1 MADSLE
7 FNKISAAVLLTGIV
21 ILGVSF
27 LSEDFVKPIVPAKDS
42 LVVAGAAEEP
52 PKGGSSNNGGD
63 AAPAAI
69 PPVSPLL
76 AKASATEG
84 EGIAKKCATCHTFVK
99 DGPNKV
105 GPNLWG
111 VIGRGRASHPGFE
124 YSDALKKLAGTAWN
138 YEEVNKF
145 ITNPKV
151 YANGTKMSFAGLA
164 KPEERANV
172 IAYLRTLSDQPV
184 PLP

>member
-7 FNKISAAVLLTGIV
+7 FNKISAAVLLTGII
-21 ILGVSF
+21 ILGVGF
-27 LSEDFVKPIVPAKDS
+27 LGERFVEPIVPAKDS
-42 LVVAGAAEEP
+42 LVVAVADEAP
-52 PKGGSSNNGGD
+52 AKGGGGD

-69 PPVSPLL
+69 PPVAPLL

-84 EGIAKKCATCHTFVK
+84 ENIAKKCATCHTFVK

-111 VIGRGRASHPGFE
+111 VIGRQRASHPGFD

-138 YEEVNKF
+138 YEEINKF
-145 ITNPKV
+145 ITNPKA
-151 YANGTKMSFAGLA
+151 YAPGTKMSFAGLS
-164 KPEERANV
+164 KPEDRANV
-172 IAYLRTLSDQPV
+172 IAYLRTLSDTPQ
-184 PLP
+184 PLPQ

>member
-27 LSEDFVKPIVPAKDS
+27 LGEGLVEPIVPAKDS
-42 LVVAGAAEEP
+42 LVVAIAAPEPAKGAAP
-52 PKGGSSNNGGD
+52 D

-76 AKASATEG
+76 AKASATDG

-111 VIGRGRASHPGFE
+111 VIGRNRASHPGFD
-124 YSDALKKLAGTAWN
+124 YSDALKQLAGTPWT

-145 ITNPKV
+145 ITNPKA
-151 YANGTKMSFAGLA
+151 YASGTKMSFAGLP
-164 KPEERANV
+164 KPEDRANV
-172 IAYLRTLSDQPV
+172 IAYLRTLSDQPQ

>member
-27 LSEDFVKPIVPAKDS
+27 LSEGFVEPIVPAKDS
-42 LVVAGAAEEP
+42 FVVAGAVEEP
-52 PKGGSSNNGGD
+52 AKGGGGGD

-111 VIGRGRASHPGFE
+111 VIGRGRASHPGFD
-124 YSDALKKLAGTAWN
+124 YSDALKKLAGTPWN
-138 YEEVNKF
+138 YEEINKF
-145 ITNPKV
+145 ITNPKA

-172 IAYLRTLSDQPV
+172 IAYLRTLSDTPQ
-184 PLP
+184 PLPQ